1 MKKVIKC
8 GQLFDSNTGK
18 VLQDQAVVIDGNKII
33 EVVPAASVDCTGA
46 EIIDLSGKFVMP
58 GLIDAHVH
66 INMNGEPS
74 VSYAVKSDAATAL
87 DSMIYAQR
95 DLLAGFTTLRD
106 EGAQGYSDVA
116 VRNAINAG
124 KFFGPRISCSGE
136 AIGGTGGHADSN
148 FLPAVTGKH
157 AFGQIIDSP
166 DEGRKAARTAFKYG
180 ADQIKIMAT
189 GGVMSF
195 GDEPAPLSSP
205 TRR

>member
-18 VLQDQAVVIDGNKII
+18 VPQDQAVVIDGNKII

-95 DLLAGFTTLRD
+95 DLLACSSPSWVHLRR
-106 EGAQGYSDVA
+106 YSV
-116 VRNAINAG
+116 
-124 KFFGPRISCSGE
+124 GE
-136 AIGGTGGHADSN
+136 SSYAS
-148 FLPAVTGKH
+148 L
-157 AFGQIIDSP
+157 
-166 DEGRKAARTAFKYG
+166 KAAANLLWL
-180 ADQIKIMAT
+180 A
-189 GGVMSF
+189 
-195 GDEPAPLSSP
+195 
-205 TRR
+205 